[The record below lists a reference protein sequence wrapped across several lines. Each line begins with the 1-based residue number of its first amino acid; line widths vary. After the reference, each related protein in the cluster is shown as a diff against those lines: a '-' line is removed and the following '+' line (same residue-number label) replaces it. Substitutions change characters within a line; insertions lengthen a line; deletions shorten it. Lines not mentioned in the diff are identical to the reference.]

1 VTARIEET
9 EMTTMTKTM
18 TSTRWVAC
26 LATAALAVSACN
38 NDALTNI
45 NQSPNSPT
53 SAPAPAL
60 FTNGV
65 RNSVGRWLGTTYDLR
80 GTEFVTQHMAEVQY
94 PDEDAYRRLQAGFT
108 TATFDSAYV
117 NELEDLHQVIKSGQA
132 ANNALIYAPALVMR
146 TWDFDYLTDTWG
158 DVPYFQ
164 SLQGDTAGTALV
176 PMYDKQQAI
185 YADFFTVLDQAS
197 KALTTSPPAGASGF
211 AGADPIYGGNTTAWQ
226 RFANSLRARLAM
238 RIVNVDPATA
248 RTQFLAA
255 MAAPGGLFT
264 SNADNAIFKWPGG
277 GINDNPWSINFQTR
291 DDNRLSNRLTAN
303 MVPFGDPRIAVY
315 GMPDDSTGQYVGLE
329 NALTQSQATSFVSTT
344 SRPGFVFMPGG
355 TSYGISGGSGATFPS
370 FLMTYAEVS
379 LLEAE
384 AAERGWIPG
393 SAAAFY
399 TQGIRAS
406 MAQWGVT
413 DEAAVSAYLANA
425 SVVYQPGAAGL
436 AQIAT
441 QKWIALYSDGG
452 QAWAEWRRTCRPSNL
467 HPGPTAIINEIP
479 RRFEYSTTETAVNQ
493 AGVAAAIADQGPDNF
508 LSRMWWDRNPT
519 AAPTYVTGCGQKP

>member
-1 VTARIEET
+1 VTARTEET
-9 EMTTMTKTM
+9 KMTTMTT
-18 TSTRWVAC
+18 TTRWVAG

-45 NQSPNSPT
+45 NQNPNSPT

-60 FTNGV
+60 FVNAV
-65 RNSVGRWLGTTYDLR
+65 RNSVSRWLGITYDLR
-80 GTEFVTQHMAEVQY
+80 GTEFVAQHHAEVQY

-108 TATFDSAYV
+108 TATFDSAYAS
-117 NELEDLHQVIKSGQA
+117 ELEDLQQVIKSGQA
-132 ANNALIYAPALVMR
+132 ASNAQVYGPALVMR
-146 TWDFDYLTDTWG
+146 TWNFDYLTDTWG

-164 SLQGDTAGTALV
+164 ALQGDTAGTALV
-176 PMYDKQQAI
+176 PTYDKQQAI
-185 YADFFTVLDQAS
+185 YADFFSVLDQAS
-197 KALTTSPPAGASGF
+197 KAMAAPPAVGASSL
-211 AGADPIYGGNTTAWQ
+211 GASDPVYGGNMAAWQ

-255 MAAPGGLFT
+255 LAAPGGVFT

-277 GINDNPWSINFQTR
+277 GINDNPWSVNFQTR

-303 MVPFGDPRIAVY
+303 MVPLGDPRIAVY
-315 GMPDDSTGQYVGLE
+315 GMPADANGQYVGLE
-329 NALTQSQATSFVSTT
+329 NALTQSQATSFITTT
-344 SRPGFVFMPGG
+344 SRPGLVFMPSA
-355 TSYGISGGSGATFPS
+355 TSYGVTGGSGSTFPS
-370 FLMTYAEVS
+370 FMMTYAEVS

-399 TQGIRAS
+399 TQGIQAS

-413 DEAAVSAYLANA
+413 DNAAVSAYLANS
-425 SVVYQPGAAGL
+425 SVAYQAGTAGL

-441 QKWIALYSDGG
+441 QKWIALYTDGG
-452 QAWAEWRRTCRPSNL
+452 QAWAEWRRTCQPSNL
-467 HPGPTAIINEIP
+467 RPGPTAILNEIP

-493 AGVAAAIADQGPDNF
+493 AGIAAAVADQGPDNF

-519 AAPTYVTGCGQKP
+519 AAPTYVAGCGQRP